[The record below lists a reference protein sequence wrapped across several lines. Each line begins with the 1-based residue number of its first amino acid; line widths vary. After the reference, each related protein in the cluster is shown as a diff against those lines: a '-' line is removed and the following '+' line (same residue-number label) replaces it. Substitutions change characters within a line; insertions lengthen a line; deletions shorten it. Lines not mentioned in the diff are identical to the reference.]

1 MLQMKNDASKGNIRT
16 QMNLIFAMMRLLA
29 TILDLAIDSQMVCDT
44 LDTTVEGIIEQ
55 TAILYRDVKEY
66 TSVVSCEEIKDSN
79 AFMKKK
85 CN

>member
-1 MLQMKNDASKGNIRT
+1 MSELKNDVSKSNIRT

-66 TSVVSCEEIKDSN
+66 TSVVSCEEIKDRDALMTN
-79 AFMKKK
+79 
-85 CN
+85 

>member
-1 MLQMKNDASKGNIRT
+1 MSEMKNDVCKGNIRT

-29 TILDLAIDSQMVCDT
+29 TILDLAIDIQMVCDT

-66 TSVVSCEEIKDSN
+66 ISAVSCEEIKGSDIL
-79 AFMKKK
+79 MPK
-85 CN
+85 